1 MSNLNHELKL
11 IFNPPPA
18 VHFVRFNREDFIPYD
33 CAIWLRDHMY
43 KIPNDYEEEDG
54 HYIFKQISDNTVAKR
69 KYNYSYDKIIGSGI
83 SLGFVS
89 YLL

>member
-1 MSNLNHELKL
+1 MSNLNRELKL

-18 VHFVRFNREDFIPYD
+18 VRFVRFDREHFIPYD
-33 CAIWLRDHMY
+33 CAIWLRNNMY
-43 KIPNDYEEEDG
+43 KIPRDYEEEDG
-54 HYIFKQISDNTVAKR
+54 CYIFKQISDKAIEKR
-69 KYNYSYDKIIGSGI
+69 KYNYSYDKIIGGGI